1 MAAPVP
7 PHGFL
12 PQVVNP
18 GVGGGGGAPPLV
30 DAPQLPFGADPG
42 SITGWMLQA
51 TMTDTPSTISLQTER
66 SFARLN
72 HHDYAAARQ
81 GIIDEILNSNTLET
95 YLIVSNQFGGTN
107 ALHGKDYGH
116 ARGDSWRTT
125 TSSDP
130 VPRRRCGSRLRIR
143 ADVGER

>member
-42 SITGWMLQA
+42 SITGLMLQA
-51 TMTDTPSTISLQTER
+51 GVFCGYHQVVYIDCDVPV
-66 SFARLN
+66 
-72 HHDYAAARQ
+72 
-81 GIIDEILNSNTLET
+81 GITVEP
-95 YLIVSNQFGGTN
+95 F
-107 ALHGKDYGH
+107 
-116 ARGDSWRTT
+116 
-125 TSSDP
+125 
-130 VPRRRCGSRLRIR
+130 LRIQMSGSDLEGSKPIR
-143 ADVGER
+143 W